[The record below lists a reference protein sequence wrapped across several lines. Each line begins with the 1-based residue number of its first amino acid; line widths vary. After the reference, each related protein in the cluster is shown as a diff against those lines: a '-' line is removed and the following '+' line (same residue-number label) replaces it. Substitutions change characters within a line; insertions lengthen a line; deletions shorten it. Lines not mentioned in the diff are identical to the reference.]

1 MYQYVMTSTKDDHFV
16 FLHSH
21 SHPHSTVSFT
31 MAPKLRV
38 VISSS
43 SSAYPPHQPIDVN
56 SPKPTPLETPS
67 FKGEISVWI
76 KGYEGD
82 HKGGE
87 GDEYFGEEGREGMT
101 YAIVIKGM
109 SYIPLAPLSRSGT
122 QNWKSLADDR

>member
-1 MYQYVMTSTKDDHFV
+1 
-16 FLHSH
+16 
-21 SHPHSTVSFT
+21 

-56 SPKPTPLETPS
+56 SPTPTPLETSS

-87 GDEYFGEEGREGMT
+87 GDEYFGQEGREGMT
-101 YAIVIKGM
+101 YAIVIRGM
-109 SYIPLAPLSRSGT
+109 YSLPLPFSPDLER
-122 QNWKSLADDR
+122 DRR

>member
-1 MYQYVMTSTKDDHFV
+1 MTTLYSYSYFDIHIYQY
-16 FLHSH
+16 
-21 SHPHSTVSFT
+21 T

-56 SPKPTPLETPS
+56 SPKPTPLETSS

-87 GDEYFGEEGREGMT
+87 GDEYFGQEGREGMT
-101 YAIVIKGM
+101 YAIVIRGM
-109 SYIPLAPLSRSGT
+109 A
-122 QNWKSLADDR
+122 SLHLYVHLHIAIWNARLGEVD

>member
-1 MYQYVMTSTKDDHFV
+1 
-16 FLHSH
+16 
-21 SHPHSTVSFT
+21 

-43 SSAYPPHQPIDVN
+43 SSPYPPHQPIDVN
-56 SPKPTPLETPS
+56 SPKPIPLETPS

-87 GDEYFGEEGREGMT
+87 GDEYFHQECREGMT
-101 YAIVIKGM
+101 YAIVIRGKLPPIRLEWCRED
-109 SYIPLAPLSRSGT
+109 S
-122 QNWKSLADDR
+122 